1 MCKDLLPP
9 CRWRGRKS
17 DLGLPGLLPPLPK
30 GHFYPHPPISRGC
43 IQSQATLLPLG
54 LFLSQSGGSPDISW
68 VLRTANIHLLPDRWH
83 VSLGY
88 QSGSADK
95 APCQRSPVGMAGC
108 RWGLRT
114 NCPQPMA
121 TSRSLLSR
129 EQLLAETTLQHPKA
143 TCPRAISWG
152 GSQHLCFWVVERLTG
167 LREGQRNP
175 PLTGTAAQTRLPGGR
190 GDENE
195 SLLPNLQE
203 TKKRKSGMMSP
214 C

>member
-1 MCKDLLPP
+1 MAGALCSDSGEKPYSTAICKDLLPP

-68 VLRTANIHLLPDRWH
+68 VLRTANIHLLPDRWRAP
-83 VSLGY
+83 LGY

-108 RWGLRT
+108 RWGLRRK
-114 NCPQPMA
+114 CPQPMA
-121 TSRSLLSR
+121 TSRSLLRR
-129 EQLLAETTLQHPKA
+129 EQLLA
-143 TCPRAISWG
+143 
-152 GSQHLCFWVVERLTG
+152 G
-167 LREGQRNP
+167 LRP
-175 PLTGTAAQTRLPGGR
+175 PRDILRPPVLELFPGVVP
-190 GDENE
+190 
-195 SLLPNLQE
+195 S
-203 TKKRKSGMMSP
+203 TSASGWWKG
-214 C
+214 